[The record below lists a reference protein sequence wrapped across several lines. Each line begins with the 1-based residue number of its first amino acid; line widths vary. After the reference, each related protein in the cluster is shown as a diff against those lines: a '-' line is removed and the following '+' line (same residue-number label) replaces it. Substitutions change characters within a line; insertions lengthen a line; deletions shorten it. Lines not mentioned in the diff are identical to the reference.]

1 MGARSSVPVKPAPF
15 EWDVEVSQPLVER
28 RGEEVNDSMPTTTFT
43 CIYDSA
49 DSSLIS
55 GPAICP
61 TGTDGG
67 NTNLSGLR
75 STFSSGNSLDAG
87 AIAGIVVG
95 VLILRAIFSLCFRT
109 RQRQHATVIAPESY
123 VVVNDA
129 KATQEFTHS
138 DV

>member
-1 MGARSSVPVKPAPF
+1 MGASSSVPAKPPPF
-15 EWDVEVSQPLVER
+15 QWDVEVSQPPVER
-28 RGEEVNDSMPTTTFT
+28 RGEEVDDSMPTTTFT
-43 CIYDSA
+43 CIYGSA
-49 DSSLIS
+49 DSSFLS

-75 STFSSGNSLDAG
+75 STFSSGNSLDAR

-95 VLILRAIFSLCFRT
+95 GLILRALFALCFRT
-109 RQRQHATVIAPESY
+109 RQRQHAIVIAPESY
-123 VVVNDA
+123 LVVSDA